1 MLRSD
6 LCDHSHAHIVVK
18 RTVTVD
24 STNANNWPNKTLAF
38 KKNIPFRSRISKI
51 NNTSVDNVED
61 LFIVMLKCNLLDCG
75 DNCSVTSCLWNY
87 YRDEVNDNANENN
100 ADNYRIDNSNTLVSK
115 SFEYKAKIM
124 GNAPANNNTLDT
136 EVVVPL

>member
-38 KKNIPFRSRISKI
+38 KKNILFRSRISKI

-124 GNAPANNNTLDT
+124 GNTPANNNTLDT